1 MRKLTISKS
10 WIWWSKVGIAASAA
24 LLLDTCTPLP
34 SVIDQIKTLGE
45 LRVVTRD
52 SPLAFYRDADDLPAG
67 PEYDLARRFA
77 DQLGVKLRITPL
89 SSYAEIYEALTS
101 GRAHLAA
108 AALKVPAKPIAGMEF
123 GPIYQRVKE
132 HLVYRRGGVRPGSLA
147 DIGNSD
153 LEIAAGSAHSKNLRA
168 ARDALPNL
176 AWVENASTDSQVLL
190 DGVADGSIDYT
201 IADSTEFALAHDAH
215 PDLRI
220 AFDFPGSQSLAWA
233 ASSRDPGFLV
243 DMNVFFSRLEFRR
256 RAGRHRQTLLWPFG
270 RFAIRRCPRLPAAT
284 CRAACRSIRSG
295 SRRRPRKAAR
305 TGACSL
311 PSATRNRSGI
321 PSAASASGAKGLM
334 QLTVDSAHAR
344 RMSPIPPMRG
354 RASSAAPV
362 TSGRSTRRFPA
373 HVPEPDR
380 TWFALAAYNIG
391 YGHLEDARVLAQKA
405 GRDPDSWQ
413 DVREFLPLLEQE
425 FWYTQTENGYARGS
439 EPVRY
444 VDNVR
449 DYRDMLEWAW
459 GSSGAVAQ
467 LAARARRI
475 PAAVRCIRR
484 CTLPRR
490 HRGDA
495 SIWVLAASRPRPRML
510 RPSDPRRR
518 TPPSKFGH
526 SWRRRCTSRTAPR

>member
-1 MRKLTISKS
+1 MLN
-10 WIWWSKVGIAASAA
+10 
-24 LLLDTCTPLP
+24 TCTPLP

-89 SSYAEIYEALTS
+89 PSYAEIYGALTS

-108 AALKVPAKPIAGMEF
+108 AALKVPAKPIPGVEF

-132 HLVYRRGGVRPGSLA
+132 HLIYRRGAVRPGSLA
-147 DIGNSD
+147 DIGNGD
-153 LEIAAGSAHSKNLRA
+153 LEIAAGSAHAKNLRA

-233 ASSRDPGFLV
+233 ASSRDPSFLN
-243 DMNVFFSRLEFRR
+243 DMNVYFSRLNS
-256 RAGRHRQTLLWPFG
+256 AGELAAIVKRYYG
-270 RFAIRRCPRLPAAT
+270 RSEDLQFAGNPGFLKHLQSRLPLYKKWFVEAAAQSSQDW
-284 CRAACRSIRSG
+284 RLLAAIGYQESKWNPTAS
-295 SRRRPRKAAR
+295 S
-305 TGACSL
+305 
-311 PSATRNRSGI
+311 SA
-321 PSAASASGAKGLM
+321 GAKGLM
-334 QLTVDSAHAR
+334 QLTTDGATAAKVTNPADAR
-344 RMSPIPPMRG
+344 QSIFGGARYFSQVYSKIPN
-354 RASSAAPV
+354 
-362 TSGRSTRRFPA
+362 
-373 HVPEPDR
+373 HIPEPDR

-405 GRDPDSWQ
+405 GRDPDSWR

-425 FWYTQTENGYARGS
+425 FWYTQTENGYARGW

-459 GSSGAVAQ
+459 GSSGAS
-467 LAARARRI
+467 LN
-475 PAAVRCIRR
+475 
-484 CTLPRR
+484 
-490 HRGDA
+490 
-495 SIWVLAASRPRPRML
+495 
-510 RPSDPRRR
+510 
-518 TPPSKFGH
+518 
-526 SWRRRCTSRTAPR
+526 